1 MAIYEA
7 KLKQVMGTRQLE
19 NFLEGEQRMLQEY
32 VSFVNDLLDVLLVS
46 ESLEQVGCHFV
57 IHVAIV
63 EVHNS
68 DFRLSSEIDSFWE
81 AIYLALRDSVV
92 MKDEDSMKDFLHRD
106 C

>member
-7 KLKQVMGTRQLE
+7 KLEQVMGTRQLE
-19 NFLEGEQRMLQEY
+19 DVLEGKKCILQEH

-92 MKDEDSMKDFLHRD
+92 VKDEDSIEDLLHD
-106 C
+106 G

>member
-1 MAIYEA
+1 M
-7 KLKQVMGTRQLE
+7 
-19 NFLEGEQRMLQEY
+19 
-32 VSFVNDLLDVLLVS
+32 LLVS

-57 IHVAIV
+57 THVAIV

-92 MKDEDSMKDFLHRD
+92 VKDEDSIEDLLHD
-106 C
+106 G